1 MKKSVCMKGNDPFTH
16 TDYRIG
22 FFPHSCEGA
31 KKSNSF
37 ERIVVI
43 SAEIWKTHFLF
54 LERKQP

>member
-22 FFPHSCEGA
+22 FFPHSCECA

-37 ERIVVI
+37 ERFKTPVLP
-43 SAEIWKTHFLF
+43 WKVT
-54 LERKQP
+54 